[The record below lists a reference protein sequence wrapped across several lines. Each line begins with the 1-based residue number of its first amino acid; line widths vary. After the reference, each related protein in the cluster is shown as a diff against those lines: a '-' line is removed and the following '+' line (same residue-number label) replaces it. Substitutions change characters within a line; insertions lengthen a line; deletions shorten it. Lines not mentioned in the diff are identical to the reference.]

1 MSEKRAN
8 RTREETQMR
17 KTGWI
22 TTAAVTL
29 LAAGGVVSALA
40 SDEAPVPV
48 PATTNVVKHQ
58 TICPVMGGEVNKNL
72 YVDYDG
78 KRIYVCCKG
87 CIETVKKDPA
97 KYIRELEAAGV
108 TLTKTQTTCPVL
120 GGKID
125 NKVYADYKGK
135 RVYFCCSGCIQKF
148 QNDPEKYLKKL
159 ETEGVTPEPAAT
171 TDQKDNH

>member
-1 MSEKRAN
+1 
-8 RTREETQMR
+8 MR

-29 LAAGGVVSALA
+29 LAAGGAVSALA
-40 SDEAPVPV
+40 SDEASVPV
-48 PATTNVVKHQ
+48 PTTTNVVKHQ
-58 TICPVMGGEVNKNL
+58 TICPVMGGAINTNL

-125 NKVYADYKGK
+125 KKIYTDYNGK

-171 TDQKDNH
+171 TDQKDTH

>member
-1 MSEKRAN
+1 
-8 RTREETQMR
+8 MR
-17 KTGWI
+17 KSIVFLGLAVMLI
-22 TTAAVTL
+22 SSGYVGAQDDPGKHKEHPDAGQQIAKKAQTT
-29 LAAGGVVSALA
+29 
-40 SDEAPVPV
+40 
-48 PATTNVVKHQ
+48 
-58 TICPVMGGEVNKNL
+58 CPVMGGEVNTNL

-87 CIETVKKDPA
+87 CIETVKKDPV

-125 NKVYADYKGK
+125 NKVYADYKGQ

-171 TDQKDNH
+171 TDHKDTH